1 MVPVAHIIT
10 GITSVS
16 TFHMRCISV
25 VMALLSLLSLSSY
38 YCVVPRGKYAAVRR
52 CKHRLNGQ
60 QFAAKFLRKRRRSA
74 DLRPEILHEVAV
86 LDACASSTRIV
97 RLHQVF
103 ESAHEMILLLEL

>member
-1 MVPVAHIIT
+1 M
-10 GITSVS
+10 
-16 TFHMRCISV
+16 
-25 VMALLSLLSLSSY
+25 
-38 YCVVPRGKYAAVRR
+38 
-52 CKHRLNGQ
+52 
-60 QFAAKFLRKRRRSA
+60 FAAKFLRKRRRSA

>member
-1 MVPVAHIIT
+1 MKFLSA
-10 GITSVS
+10 GIAT
-16 TFHMRCISV
+16 RISMYV
-25 VMALLSLLSLSSY
+25 FSLLLLLLLSLSSSFFH
-38 YCVVPRGKYAAVRR
+38 RGKYAAVRR
-52 CKHRLNGQ
+52 CKHRLSGQ

-86 LDACASSTRIV
+86 LDACTSSTRIV

>member
-1 MVPVAHIIT
+1 MNVSETFTDSIFRAEF
-10 GITSVS
+10 SVL
-16 TFHMRCISV
+16 V
-25 VMALLSLLSLSSY
+25 VNDLILHRN
-38 YCVVPRGKYAAVRR
+38 YCCLFSRGKYATVRR
-52 CKHRLNGQ
+52 CRHRSSGQ
-60 QFAAKFLRKRRRSA
+60 RFAAKFLRKRRRSA

>member
-1 MVPVAHIIT
+1 MVSFHILRI
-10 GITSVS
+10 I
-16 TFHMRCISV
+16 IN
-25 VMALLSLLSLSSY
+25 Y
-38 YCVVPRGKYAAVRR
+38 YCLCRGKYATVRR
-52 CKHRLNGQ
+52 CKHRSSGQ